1 MSNYNDFDLPDPF
14 DDAIETSDEDLDL
27 SLDLESDSETT
38 DISYDDLALNESDSD
53 REQKINEAV
62 ENRKNNIGQD
72 VNLNPVVDI
81 NQESDT
87 DPENKEDILVGPD
100 GDPVKAA
107 IDAYNTFDQIAW
119 SKKSGYQLPHFPF
132 MQKKLEG
139 LDEGLYLFAAES
151 NAGKTAL
158 MTNVLYDACTCKE
171 NHLVGL
177 YFSLDDSKQL
187 VIPRVISMVQN
198 IPISASAKPY
208 TYQELYDK
216 ANDSDPKK
224 NQYKDYLDK
233 REAGLKKL
241 INNANCFQIKDNN
254 DGITSAEDIYKCI
267 QSMVTY
273 VKAMYGD
280 DYNLI
285 VAIDALD
292 DLRFKNERFQSDTDR
307 HKLIAK
313 TCKDWATEF
322 HIPVFGSRH
331 LNKIRMDRKPCLDDL
346 KDTSEYVYEATL
358 VFLLYNEV
366 GKKGQSANVCYT
378 RADQQNLPENQREKQ
393 PVIEIAW
400 AKNKASSYK
409 GKSYCYFFPEFS
421 KMIEVSEQDKAK
433 YDAISY

>member
-198 IPISASAKPY
+198 IPISVSAKPY

>member
-1 MSNYNDFDLPDPF
+1 MENINKILDELDLGDINDNLP
-14 DDAIETSDEDLDL
+14 ESDLDL
-27 SLDLESDSETT
+27 DLDELVSDLDIDDESD
-38 DISYDDLALNESDSD
+38 
-53 REQKINEAV
+53 INEDKIQEAI
-62 ENRKNNIGQD
+62 ENSKNINSQSI
-72 VNLNPVVDI
+72 NLNPIIDTNQDQNNTNNNENDI
-81 NQESDT
+81 LIG
-87 DPENKEDILVGPD
+87 PEN
-100 GDPVKAA
+100 DPVRSTVE
-107 IDAYNTFDQIAW
+107 AYRTFNEIAW
-119 SKKSGYQLPHFPF
+119 NKKSGYKLPHFPF

-158 MTNVLYDACTCKE
+158 MTNVLYDACTCEE

-187 VIPRVISMVQN
+187 VIPRVISMIQS

-208 TYQELYDK
+208 TYQELYETL
-216 ANDSDPKK
+216 SDDDTNKEL
-224 NQYKDYLDK
+224 YKSYLDK
-233 REAGLKKL
+233 REAGINKL
-241 INNANCFQIKDNN
+241 INNANKFQVRDNN
-254 DGITSAEDIYKCI
+254 DGITSAEDIYKYI
-267 QSMVTY
+267 QQMVTY
-273 VKAMYGD
+273 VKGMYGEN
-280 DYNLI
+280 YNLI

-292 DLRFKNERFQSDTDR
+292 DIRFKNEKFQSDTDR

-366 GKKGQSANVCYT
+366 GKKGQSANVYYT
-378 RADQQNLPENQREKQ
+378 RADQQTLPENQREKQ

-409 GKSYCYFFPEFS
+409 GKSYCYFVPDFS
-421 KMIEVSEQDKAK
+421 KMIEYAYAYS
-433 YDAISY
+433 

>member
-38 DISYDDLALNESDSD
+38 DISYDDLTLNESDSD

-62 ENRKNNIGQD
+62 ENRKNNIGKD

-198 IPISASAKPY
+198 IPISVSAKPY

-273 VKAMYGD
+273 VKAIYGD

>member
-1 MSNYNDFDLPDPF
+1 MEDINKILDELDL
-14 DDAIETSDEDLDL
+14 DDIDNNLSDIDLDDLISDIDIDIDDTDNSIDIDKIKEAIENSK
-27 SLDLESDSETT
+27 
-38 DISYDDLALNESDSD
+38 N
-53 REQKINEAV
+53 INSQS
-62 ENRKNNIGQD
+62 I
-72 VNLNPVVDI
+72 NLNPIIDI
-81 NQESDT
+81 TQGQNNIDDNNQNDILIG
-87 DPENKEDILVGPD
+87 PEN
-100 GDPVKAA
+100 DPVRSTVE
-107 IDAYNTFDQIAW
+107 AYRTFNEIAW
-119 SKKSGYQLPHFPF
+119 NKKSGYKLPHFPF

-158 MTNVLYDACTCKE
+158 MTNVLYDACTCEE

-187 VIPRVISMVQN
+187 VIPRIISMIQS

-208 TYQELYDK
+208 TYQELYETLP
-216 ANDSDPKK
+216 DSDTNKAL
-224 NQYKDYLDK
+224 YKSYLDK
-233 REAGLKKL
+233 REAGINKL
-241 INNANCFQIKDNN
+241 INNANRFQVRDNN
-254 DGITSAEDIYKCI
+254 DSITSAEDIYRYI
-267 QSMVTY
+267 QQMVTY
-273 VKAMYGD
+273 VKGMYGD

-292 DLRFKNERFQSDTDR
+292 DIRFKNEKFQSDTDR

-366 GKKGQSANVCYT
+366 GKKGQSANVYYT
-378 RADQQNLPENQREKQ
+378 RADQQGLPENQREKQ
-393 PVIEIAW
+393 PVIEVAW

-409 GKSYCYFFPEFS
+409 GKSYCYFVPEFS
-421 KMIEVSEQDKAK
+421 KMIEVNEQDKVK
-433 YDAISY
+433 FDSISY

>member
-1 MSNYNDFDLPDPF
+1 MENIENIDDLDLDTISDDLPD
-14 DDAIETSDEDLDL
+14 DLDL
-27 SLDLESDSETT
+27 NNILDLDGKPE
-38 DISYDDLALNESDSD
+38 IDDQE
-53 REQKINEAV
+53 KIQEAI
-62 ENRKNNIGQD
+62 ENRKGKEGQT
-72 VNLNPVVDI
+72 VNLNPIVDVLTD
-81 NQESDT
+81 NDSDT
-87 DPENKEDILVGPD
+87 EDKKSDILIGPEN
-100 GDPVKAA
+100 DPVRST
-107 IDAYNTFDQIAW
+107 IEAYKTFDKIAW
-119 SKKSGYQLPHFPF
+119 NKKSGYKLPHFPF

-151 NAGKTAL
+151 NAGKTSL
-158 MTNVLYDACTCKE
+158 MSNIMYDACMYEE

-187 VIPRVISMVQN
+187 VIPRVISMIQN

-208 TYQELYDK
+208 TYQDLYDK
-216 ANDSDPKK
+216 ANDSDPNKEL
-224 NQYKDYLDK
+224 YKSYLDK
-233 REAGLKKL
+233 REAGIQKL
-241 INNANCFQIKDNN
+241 INNADKFQIRDNN
-254 DGITSAEDIYKCI
+254 DAITSSEDIYKCI

-273 VKAMYGD
+273 VKGMYGEE
-280 DYNLI
+280 YNVI

-292 DLRFKNERFQSDTDR
+292 DIRFKNEKFQSDTDR
-307 HKLIAK
+307 HKMIAK

-366 GKKGQSANVCYT
+366 GKKGQSANVFYT
-378 RADQQNLPENQREKQ
+378 RADQQTLPENQREKQ

-409 GKSYCYFFPEFS
+409 GKSYCYFIPEFS

>member
-119 SKKSGYQLPHFPF
+119 NKKSGYQLPHFPF

-198 IPISASAKPY
+198 IPISVSAKPY

-273 VKAMYGD
+273 VKAIYGD

>member
-38 DISYDDLALNESDSD
+38 DISYDDLELNESYSD

-119 SKKSGYQLPHFPF
+119 NKKSGYQLPHFPF

-198 IPISASAKPY
+198 IPISVSAKPY

-273 VKAMYGD
+273 VKAIYGD

>member
-1 MSNYNDFDLPDPF
+1 MSKLNDFDLPDPF
-14 DDAIETSDEDLDL
+14 DDDIEASDEDLDL
-27 SLDLESDSETT
+27 SLDLNADSDLDIDKSLDLDESD
-38 DISYDDLALNESDSD
+38 ID

-72 VNLNPVVDI
+72 INLNPVIDI
-81 NQESDT
+81 NQESESDF
-87 DPENKEDILVGPD
+87 ENKEDILVGPD

-119 SKKSGYQLPHFPF
+119 NKKSGYQLPHFPF

-208 TYQELYDK
+208 TYKELYEK
-216 ANDSDPKK
+216 ANDTDPKK
-224 NQYKDYLDK
+224 SQYKDYLDK